1 MHIRLG
7 TALRVTVDNPCATG
21 LRLQP
26 MSSLA
31 AHADEVAQLEALRR
45 GDEAA
50 FLALVRSSHSS
61 MVRVARVFVT
71 SEAVAEEVAQES
83 WLAVLQGIG
92 AFEGR
97 SSLRSWIFS
106 IVANRARSRA
116 HLEARSAPFS
126 SFEEPGDEPAVDP
139 CRFLSADHPRWP
151 GHWAAPPE
159 RWADEK
165 LLAQET
171 LELTRQAIEKL
182 PPAQR
187 QVIVLR
193 DVEGCSAEEVCAT
206 LGVSDGN
213 QRVLLHRAR
222 SKVRA
227 MLEPHLGGPV

>member
-1 MHIRLG
+1 
-7 TALRVTVDNPCATG
+7 
-21 LRLQP
+21 
-26 MSSLA
+26 MSS
-31 AHADEVAQLEALRR
+31 VAGHPEEIDLIAALRR

-50 FLALVRSSHSS
+50 FLSLVRSCQSS
-61 MVRVARVFVT
+61 MTRVARLFV
-71 SEAVAEEVAQES
+71 SSDAVAEEVVQET
-83 WLAVLQGIG
+83 WLAVLQGIA

-97 SSLRSWIFS
+97 SSVRSWILS
-106 IVANRARSRA
+106 IVANRARSRGQR
-116 HLEARSAPFS
+116 EARSAPFS
-126 SFEEPGDEPAVDP
+126 SFDDAEDEPAVDP
-139 CRFLSADHPRWP
+139 ARFLPSDHPRWP

-165 LLAQET
+165 LLAKET
-171 LELTRQAIEKL
+171 LGLMRKAIETL

-193 DVEGCSAEEVCAT
+193 DIEGCSAGEVCAT

-222 SKVRA
+222 SRVRA